1 MLGFL
6 LGLFRLVWLFGKGHQ
21 AVVLEN
27 LALRQ
32 QLSVYKRKQKRP
44 RLVGRDR
51 WFWIALSVVWK
62 EWRRALC
69 MVHPDTVVRWQRE
82 RFRRYWAQLSN
93 RSGRTGRP
101 PVSSQIRTLI
111 RTLAQA
117 NPLCRAPRIH
127 GELKKLGSEVSE
139 RTVSRILQTV
149 KRPPSQTWKT
159 FLQNHVGEIV
169 AIDFFTVPTICLR
182 VLFVFLVIEHRRR
195 RVLHFGVTEHP
206 TAEWTGQQV
215 IEAFS
220 ERDAKRYLIRDRDA
234 LYGHEFRRRIQSL
247 GMKEVVTAPRSPW
260 QNAFAER
267 LIGSIRRECLDHVV
281 VLSQRHLRRLLKG
294 YFVYYQWSRTHLAL
308 AKDAPEPRAI
318 MRQGEII
325 AIPQVGGLHHR
336 YERRAA

>member
-1 MLGFL
+1 M
-6 LGLFRLVWLFGKGHQ
+6 
-21 AVVLEN
+21 
-27 LALRQ
+27 
-32 QLSVYKRKQKRP
+32 SKR
-44 RLVGRDR
+44 
-51 WFWIALSVVWK
+51 S
-62 EWRRALC
+62 
-69 MVHPDTVVRWQRE
+69 
-82 RFRRYWAQLSN
+82 S
-93 RSGRTGRP
+93 RSI
-101 PVSSQIRTLI
+101 SS
-111 RTLAQA
+111 
-117 NPLCRAPRIH
+117 
-127 GELKKLGSEVSE
+127 
-139 RTVSRILQTV
+139 
-149 KRPPSQTWKT
+149 
-159 FLQNHVGEIV
+159 
-169 AIDFFTVPTICLR
+169 VPTICLR

-220 ERDAKRYLIRDRDA
+220 ERDAKRYLIRDRDV

-294 YFVYYQWSRTHLAL
+294 YFAYYQWSRTHLAL

-325 AIPQVGGLHHR
+325 AIAQVGGLHHR